1 MAKSKK
7 ELENMAQEAVR
18 KASVAV
24 KAANEALNEARTALE
39 IMQEV
44 SDSELDQVSG
54 GGSTWSN
61 VPIVKPHPYPVN
73 PDPDPTEPK
82 P

>member
-44 SDSELDQVSG
+44 SDSELDQGSG
-54 GGSTWSN
+54 GGSAWSN
-61 VPIVKPHPYPVN
+61 VPIVKPHPYPVD

>member
-61 VPIVKPHPYPVN
+61 VPIVKPHPYPVD